1 MELPLVD
8 EPVGVGEGV
17 GDGAGDG
24 EGEGEGD
31 GDPQGSSAHCAEA
44 GRVCSEISTSAS
56 AAMNAIEASELS
68 AALIM
73 VSARTA
79 RRWRQSLMAASCR
92 QSRSPCKARRM

>member
-17 GDGAGDG
+17 GDGAGD
-24 EGEGEGD
+24 GEGEGD

-73 VSARTA
+73 VSARTE
-79 RRWRQSLMAASCR
+79 CR
-92 QSRSPCKARRM
+92 